1 MNEPASPER
10 TPPPPPPPFAPPPAP
25 LPRRLGNPILAAVL
39 AWLFPGLGHF
49 YLGRRGT
56 ALLHALIVTATFL
69 LGLSFEGRLYS
80 PEAGQPLTILAT
92 FAVYGAGL
100 LNLAARFLSGNP
112 NGTILSVTYEY
123 GCAFLLTAGLMNLL
137 LMLDAYDI
145 AIGRKS

>member
-1 MNEPASPER
+1 MSDSASPL
-10 TPPPPPPPFAPPPAP
+10 PPSSPEPVPPALAPRRVGNPFA
-25 LPRRLGNPILAAVL
+25 AAAL

-49 YLGRRGT
+49 YLGRRKT
-56 ALLHALIVTATFL
+56 ALLYAAIVMATFL
-69 LGLSFEGRLYS
+69 FGLSFEGRLYS
-80 PEAGQPLTILAT
+80 PEPGQPLTILAT

-100 LNLAARFLSGNP
+100 LNLAARLLWSNP

-145 AIGRKS
+145 AVGRKP